1 MLRQGASGVELDVD
15 VLLTAPR
22 NALVMSPKPFELS
35 TAPVVIPRED
45 HSISRSLI
53 DENSLKVLYR
63 LRRHGYRAYLV
74 GGSVRDLLL
83 GRQPKDFDVGTDAT
97 PDQVRKLFRNCRLV
111 GRRFRLAHIMFG
123 RDSMIEVATFRRK
136 PEQKEIPTLEEGG
149 LHFAENVFGSPRE
162 DAFRRDFTINAL
174 FYDIDDFS
182 IVDYMGGLQDLRD
195 GVIRVIG
202 DPEERF
208 AEDPVRM
215 LRALEFA
222 ARLGFELERSVPP
235 AIECCGEQIAAAAPA
250 RIREEL
256 MELFRHKVA
265 GQVLQKAD
273 KLGLLEFLVPDFKP
287 SRESFDLLRQL
298 DMRTAS
304 GAVVREHFALAAM
317 TLHRF
322 IQQLHAEMTIGD
334 VHKLANRLLAG
345 HCRYFS
351 VANGIKHQAREL
363 LIAFFRFQRGR
374 GKRGEQRFLRHPATG
389 EALELYQL
397 WCEAINAD
405 RGLLESWTRAMAG
418 DLSDVKS
425 TAKAGA
431 KGDGV
436 RKRRPRRR
444 SKKPVADGAAS
455 DVDDV
460 VSDENDVNVST
471 GLS

>member
-1 MLRQGASGVELDVD
+1 
-15 VLLTAPR
+15 
-22 NALVMSPKPFELS
+22 MSPEPFEAS
-35 TAPVVIPRED
+35 TMAPVVIPRAE
-45 HSISRSLI
+45 HTVSRSLI

-123 RDSMIEVATFRRK
+123 RDSLIEVATFRRK
-136 PEQKEIPTLEEGG
+136 PEQNEIPTLEEGG
-149 LHFAENVFGSPRE
+149 LHFAENVFGSPLE

-182 IVDYMGGLQDLRD
+182 IVDYMGGMQDLRD

-202 DPEERF
+202 DPDERF

-222 ARLGFELERSVPP
+222 ARLGFELEPSVPP
-235 AIECCGEQIAAAAPA
+235 AIERCAEQIAAASPA

-256 MELFRHKVA
+256 MELFRHKVS

-273 KLGLLEFLVPDFKP
+273 KIGLLEFLVPDFKP

-304 GAVVREHFALAAM
+304 GVAVREFFILAAM

-322 IQQLHAEMTIGD
+322 VQQVQPEMTVGD
-334 VHKLANRLLAG
+334 VHKLANHLLAG

-374 GKRGEQRFLRHPATG
+374 GRRGEQRFLRHPATA
-389 EALELYQL
+389 EALELYRL
-397 WCEAINAD
+397 WCETINSD
-405 RGLLESWTRAMAG
+405 RDQLESWTRALAG
-418 DLSDVKS
+418 DLGDVKS
-425 TAKAGA
+425 AP
-431 KGDGV
+431 KGDGK

-444 SKKPVADGAAS
+444 KKPPVADAVA
-455 DVDDV
+455 DV
-460 VSDENDVNVST
+460 VDVANNKSEADVSSEGT
-471 GLS
+471 S

>member
-1 MLRQGASGVELDVD
+1 
-15 VLLTAPR
+15 
-22 NALVMSPKPFELS
+22 MSPEPFEAS
-35 TAPVVIPRED
+35 TMAPVVIPRAE
-45 HSISRSLI
+45 HTVSRSLI

-123 RDSMIEVATFRRK
+123 RDSLIEVATFRRK
-136 PEQKEIPTLEEGG
+136 PEQNEIPTIEEGG

-202 DPEERF
+202 DPDERF

-222 ARLGFELERSVPP
+222 ARLGFELEPSVPP
-235 AIECCGEQIAAAAPA
+235 AIERCAEQIAAAAPA

-273 KLGLLEFLVPDFKP
+273 KIGLLEFLVPDFKP

-304 GAVVREHFALAAM
+304 GVAVREFFILAAM
-317 TLHRF
+317 TLPQF
-322 IQQLHAEMTIGD
+322 VQQLQPEMTVGD

-374 GKRGEQRFLRHPATG
+374 GRRGEQRFLRHPATA
-389 EALELYQL
+389 EALELYRL
-397 WCEAINAD
+397 WCETVDSD
-405 RGLLESWTRAMAG
+405 RDQLESWTRALAG
-418 DLSDVKS
+418 DLGDVKPVV
-425 TAKAGA
+425 TG
-431 KGDGV
+431 KGK

-444 SKKPVADGAAS
+444 KKPPVADGVATPTG
-455 DVDDV
+455 
-460 VSDENDVNVST
+460 ENDAIVSSGET
-471 GLS
+471 S

>member
-1 MLRQGASGVELDVD
+1 MSSE
-15 VLLTAPR
+15 PCHES
-22 NALVMSPKPFELS
+22 ALP
-35 TAPVVIPRED
+35 PVIIPREQ
-45 HSISRSLI
+45 HSVSRTLI

-123 RDSMIEVATFRRK
+123 RDCLIEVATFRRK
-136 PEQKEIPTLEEGG
+136 PQQDEIPSPEQGG

-195 GVIRVIG
+195 GIIRVIG
-202 DPEERF
+202 NPDERF

-222 ARLGFELERSVPP
+222 ARLGFELEESIAP
-235 AIECCGEQIAAAAPA
+235 AIERCAEQIASAAPA

-256 MELFRHKVA
+256 MELYRHKVS

-273 KLGLLEFLVPDFKP
+273 KMGLLEFLLPYFKP

-304 GAVVREHFALAAM
+304 GVEVREFFTLAAM
-317 TLHRF
+317 SLHHF
-322 IQQLHAEMTIGD
+322 VQQTQEDMTIGD

-374 GKRGEQRFLRHPATG
+374 GRRGEQRFLRHPAT
-389 EALELYQL
+389 EQAIELYRL
-397 WCEAINAD
+397 WCETTNGD
-405 RGLLESWTRAMAG
+405 RELLESWTRALAG
-418 DLSDVKS
+418 DLGDVQH
-425 TAKAGA
+425 APQ
-431 KGDGV
+431 GDGK

-444 SKKPVADGAAS
+444 KRKPASPGGAEIKHAAG
-455 DVDDV
+455 DDAP
-460 VSDENDVNVST
+460 S
-471 GLS
+471 